1 MNSNYWEEIR
11 AIQNLLQKEIQGKMV
26 AQSQLGQIFYLS
38 LDIICIVDLDGNI
51 KKINPAATKI
61 LGFTESELLEKKW
74 LDLVHPD
81 DIPNTTKIS
90 SQFTEKGHD
99 LHFFENRW
107 MTKDGEFKWLSWKAT
122 IAQPEKLIYA
132 IARDVTHIKE
142 TEENLQLRSAGI
154 EAANDGIAILNE
166 AGEYLYMNQAHA
178 RIYGYD
184 TPAELIGKSWQILYP
199 LKELT
204 QWQKEFFPLFLEQ
217 GWWRGE
223 SMALK
228 KDGSLFPQEV
238 SLTALPNG
246 GLICVVQDISD
257 RKQTA
262 KILHETESRYQ
273 LVAETVPVGIFY
285 TNLDGRILYVNERW
299 CEIVGITARRAI
311 TEDWLSVVHPDDQER
326 VRLTWQNALVER
338 TTFACEYRFLHETG
352 EIIWVFAQGVPHEQD
367 QEELTNYVGTI
378 TDISQ
383 QKQAEQEIRQLN
395 ALLEQKV
402 QERTELLSQTN
413 RQLLGEIKASRLME
427 IELKRSNQELAQFAY
442 VASHD
447 LQEPLRT
454 IISYTQLLAKKYGDH
469 LDEKAKQYMNYIVDG
484 TSRMQQLIN
493 DLLAYS
499 RVGTRGGE
507 FEPTDLQKVLNK
519 TLANL
524 QGAIAEKQAMITYDP
539 LPMINA
545 DTRQIGQLLQNLIGN
560 ALKFCEKATPKIHIT
575 VEKSEENWLIA
586 IKDNGIGID
595 PEYADRIF
603 VIFQRLHSRQE
614 YPGTGIGLAICKRI
628 VERHGG
634 RIWLESQAG
643 EGATFYFTIPQT
655 INDFADNHLAE
666 STIIN

>member
-11 AIQNLLQKEIQGKMV
+11 AIQNLLQQEIQGKMV
-26 AQSQLGQIFYLS
+26 AQSQLGRIFHLS
-38 LDIICIVDLDGNI
+38 LDIICIVDLNGHI

-81 DIPNTTKIS
+81 DMPETTQIS
-90 SQFTEKGHD
+90 GQLTEQGQD

-107 MTKDGEFKWLSWKAT
+107 MTKDGQIKWLSWKAA
-122 IAQPEKLIYA
+122 IAQPENLIYA
-132 IARDVTHIKE
+132 IARDVTQVKE
-142 TEENLQLRSAGI
+142 TEENLQLRSASI

-166 AGEYLYMNQAHA
+166 VGEYLYMNQAHA
-178 RIYGYD
+178 KIYGYD
-184 TPAELIGKSWQILYP
+184 STAELIGKSWQTLYRP
-199 LKELT
+199 KELA
-204 QWQKEFFPLFLEQ
+204 QWQKVFFPQFLAQ

-223 SMALK
+223 SLAVR

-285 TNLDGRILYVNERW
+285 TNLEGRILYVNERW
-299 CEIVGITARRAI
+299 CEIVGISARKAI
-311 TEDWLSVVHPDDQER
+311 TEDWLSTIHPDDQAR
-326 VRLTWQNALVER
+326 VREIWQQALAER
-338 TTFACEYRFLHETG
+338 DTFACEYRFLHENG

-367 QEELTNYVGTI
+367 HAELSNYVGTI

-427 IELKRSNQELAQFAY
+427 IELKRSNEELAQFAY

-454 IISYTQLLAKKYGDH
+454 IISYTQLFAKKYGDR
-469 LDEKAKQYMNYIVDG
+469 LDEKAEQYMNYIVDG
-484 TSRMQQLIN
+484 TTRMQQLIN

-507 FEPTDLQKVLNK
+507 FEPTDLQKVLDK

-524 QGAIAEKQAMITYDP
+524 QGAIAEKGAIITHNP
-539 LPMINA
+539 LPVINA

-560 ALKFCEKATPKIHIT
+560 ALKFCENQTPVIHLS
-575 VEKSEENWLIA
+575 VEKREEDWLIG

-634 RIWLESQAG
+634 RIWVESQPG
-643 EGATFYFTIPQT
+643 QGATFYFTIPQT
-655 INDFADNHLAE
+655 INNFTEGAIFD
-666 STIIN
+666 